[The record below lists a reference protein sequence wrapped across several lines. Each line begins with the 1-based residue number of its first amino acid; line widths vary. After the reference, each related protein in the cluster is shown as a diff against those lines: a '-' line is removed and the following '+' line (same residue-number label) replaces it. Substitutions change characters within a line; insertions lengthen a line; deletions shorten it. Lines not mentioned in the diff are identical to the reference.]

1 MKIILHVVNSLN
13 KGGAETFL
21 CRLIINDAVNKHVVI
36 SLLKGGELEN
46 DLIIHKKEVYS
57 LNFNNLYNS
66 IFYFFKLIFYILIIK
81 PDIVQTWLY
90 HSDLI
95 GGLAAK
101 ICNVNQIIWTV
112 RTSLQNDSEYKITTR
127 IIKFINSKLS
137 YIIPNKIIYCSKR
150 IYNEHLEFGYKKRQA
165 FIVYNGVN
173 TQKFRK
179 RIKQDKDFLAEFFE
193 KKQLRFVMISN
204 FIRQK
209 DHLNLLKAINLLKS
223 KDLNFKVIFV
233 GNNFD
238 QNGSYLNEYIVKN
251 KINKFVSIYG
261 YCDHVDELVRLFD
274 YLILSSK
281 SEGFPNVL
289 IEAMASGVP
298 CISTDVGDSAEII
311 GKTGWICPP
320 QDYYSMASCLCEAI
334 KENKKDYHVRSIEC
348 IKRVKN
354 NYEIRNSVKNYL
366 DIYHEYI

>member
-1 MKIILHVVNSLN
+1 
-13 KGGAETFL
+13 
-21 CRLIINDAVNKHVVI
+21 
-36 SLLKGGELEN
+36 LKGGELEN

-251 KINKFVSIYG
+251 KINKFVSIY
-261 YCDHVDELVRLFD
+261 
-274 YLILSSK
+274 
-281 SEGFPNVL
+281 
-289 IEAMASGVP
+289 
-298 CISTDVGDSAEII
+298 
-311 GKTGWICPP
+311 
-320 QDYYSMASCLCEAI
+320 
-334 KENKKDYHVRSIEC
+334 
-348 IKRVKN
+348 
-354 NYEIRNSVKNYL
+354 
-366 DIYHEYI
+366 